1 MCLHLHAI
9 WEKDK
14 IVILG
19 EMIKSMSSLDRLLW
33 FKYKYIDLWNRK
45 EISEI
50 NPNINGPLIF
60 DNSVI
65 SIQWGE

>member
-1 MCLHLHAI
+1 MTFKKKN
-9 WEKDK
+9 KDR
-14 IVILG
+14 
-19 EMIKSMSSLDRLLW
+19 SLMLLNFITCYSNQNRLLW